1 MCTYQTVKLDLVGSG
16 KGTAAWIP
24 VTEASVYFDHPVH
37 AQAGH
42 TLNID
47 LRNPGRGPGARV
59 ALELTAASALDLAH
73 AILAALAE
81 VPADLLAEELPAERL
96 AELTG
101 VAGLLTGTSRV

>member
-1 MCTYQTVKLDLVGSG
+1 MCTYQTVKLALVGSG
-16 KGTAAWIP
+16 KGPQSWLP

-47 LRNPGRGPGARV
+47 LRNPERGPGARI

-73 AILAALAE
+73 AILEALAA
-81 VPADLLAEELPAERL
+81 VPADLLAEELPADRL
-96 AELTG
+96 
-101 VAGLLTGTSRV
+101 AGLLTGTSQV